1 MNRKAQSLLLL
12 ITGAAVLRASLF
24 SDLCLRYVKEG
35 LRPCLVITGFVLVL
49 VGLLG
54 VLREVLPY
62 VARHRAGTGQ
72 QSDDAP
78 TDGHDHAR
86 GPLTSWL
93 LLPPALALLF
103 FAPAA
108 LGSYTAARNSPKV
121 VENYERFERL
131 PALGAAPLSLT
142 EFIAR
147 AQQDDR
153 LSLQG
158 RTVLLSGFVTP
169 RKDGAWDLTR
179 LQVACC
185 AADSQSLTVTMH
197 GVQAPPADTW
207 VEVSGTWHPV
217 GELGTRSAALALDVT
232 SLERVSPP
240 SAPYLDRAPVP
251 GPG

>member
-1 MNRKAQSLLLL
+1 MNRTAQPLLLL
-12 ITGAAVLRASLF
+12 VTGAAVLRASLF

-35 LRPCLVITGFVLVL
+35 LRPLLVITGVALVL

-54 VLREVLPY
+54 VLRDVLPS
-62 VARHRAGTGQ
+62 VARHPAGTGQ
-72 QSDDAP
+72 HHGGAP
-78 TDGHDHAR
+78 SDGHDHAK
-86 GPLTSWL
+86 GLLTSWL

-103 FAPAA
+103 FAPPA
-108 LGSYTAARNSPKV
+108 LGSYTAARNSPKE
-121 VENYERFERL
+121 VELYERFERL
-131 PALGAAPLSLT
+131 PAQGVAPLSLT

-153 LSLQG
+153 KSLRG
-158 RTVLLSGFVTP
+158 RTVLLAGFVTP

-185 AADSQSLTVTMH
+185 AADSRSLTVTMH
-197 GVQAPPADTW
+197 GVQAPPADSW

-217 GELGTRSAALALDVT
+217 GELGTRTAALALDVT

-240 SAPYLDRAPVP
+240 STPYLDRAPVP

>member
-35 LRPCLVITGFVLVL
+35 LRPYLVITGFVLVL

-54 VLREVLPY
+54 VLRDVLPFA
-62 VARHRAGTGQ
+62 ARQRAETGQ
-72 QSDDAP
+72 QSDGAP
-78 TDGHDHAR
+78 SDGHDHAR

-108 LGSYTAARNSPKV
+108 LGSYTAARTSPMV
-121 VENYERFERL
+121 VEHYERFERL
-131 PALGAAPLSLT
+131 PAGAAPLSLT

-153 LSLQG
+153 KSLQG

-169 RKDGAWDLTR
+169 RKDGTWGLTR

-185 AADSQSLTVTMH
+185 AADSQSLSVTMH

-217 GELGTRSAALALDVT
+217 GELGTRTAALALDVT
-232 SLERVSPP
+232 SLKRVSPP
-240 SAPYLDRAPVP
+240 STPYLDRAPVP